1 MTKKIFTTIILTIIL
16 FCGLLAGSI
25 YLTRHLTAKAEQ
37 GNNKPTPSEEIT
49 IDGKYYLDFDGSIKV
64 FEIKENSMRAYDA
77 IWENGMLMCYDYSI
91 LQYKVID
98 NPIDELEFFKYQVK
112 ETDKYIECYVDET
125 MKERFMIYEKDTH
138 KLYYD
143 FSGGEQQLGNTY
155 EDQLILELTKFTE
168 SGLHEHNYGEWKV
181 KQEPTITTT
190 GLKTRKCSG
199 CGAEDGEEL
208 PCKEFVI
215 QIEENILTIPA
226 ISSGINN
233 LYYRE
238 VGTDNYSAYV
248 IGDVTT
254 FDLTTLLTIE
264 HEPMQPGKTYEI
276 YVMYDYF
283 SNTQTSNTL
292 TYTTPSNESYAG
304 YWLYDIEDAG
314 TWVIRMTETTFEIAE
329 ATKVDGK
336 YQLSGAYELVN
347 LNANT
352 LIGTHLVLMTDTD
365 DTSEVYLYF
374 DTATNELFY
383 ANIAATRITEEDVLE
398 HTHNMQLIR
407 TEGTKCIGTTS
418 YYKCSECGKEE
429 TITSLGIGHS
439 FDQISIGGGNVERIP
454 ATCTS
459 PAYDKEKCTREG
471 CNEYLLTPVEGS
483 SALGHDY
490 GEWVIDSTKN
500 IVVKTCSRCA
510 DKVTKEFEIPSS
522 FYGWYK
528 VPEINLL
535 EGVGGNLIFIDN
547 SNNFKIAS
555 IHEFENIYDITHYEL
570 ITKYSIKYV
579 DDKLELVLE
588 DYGAYAAL
596 QNNSLKTLKFNLNT
610 QQLCFE
616 FSAEEIY
623 YSEKIS
629 DKYVYA
635 EQYFY
640 EDGDTPKGVLYNVE
654 HALFGKYEAETRDG
668 KEKHYFYF
676 TPSEFSEITADG
688 EVIKTFNKLSSI
700 DIYDNNSM
708 AFRFLEEKDSRT
720 NTGIECGTLS
730 QINLFMDDT
739 AYYSVTKINS

>member
-49 IDGKYYLDFDGSIKV
+49 IDGKYYLDLDGSIKV
-64 FEIKENSMRAYDA
+64 FEIEGNSMRAYDA

-168 SGLHEHNYGEWKV
+168 SGLHEHNYSEWTV
-181 KQEPTITTT
+181 KQEPTITTF

-199 CGAEDGEEL
+199 CGVVDGEEL

-226 ISSGINN
+226 ISSGTNN

-254 FDLTTLLTIE
+254 FDLTTLLTRDY
-264 HEPMQPGKTYEI
+264 EPMQPGKTYEI

-336 YQLSGAYELVN
+336 YQLSGAFELVN

-374 DTATNELFY
+374 DTATNLLVY
-383 ANIAATRITEEDVLE
+383 GGMNATRITEEDVVE

-407 TEGTKCIGTTS
+407 TEGTECIGTTS

-522 FYGWYK
+522 FFGWYK

-700 DIYDNNSM
+700 NIDNTSM
-708 AFRFLEEKDSRT
+708 IFQFLEEKDSRT
-720 NTGIECGTLS
+720 NTAIMFSSEGVM
-730 QINLFMDDT
+730 NLIMDDI

>member
-49 IDGKYYLDFDGSIKV
+49 IDGKYYLDLDGSIKV
-64 FEIKENSMRAYDA
+64 FEIKENGMRVYDA
-77 IWENGMLMCYDYSI
+77 IWENGMLMCYDYST

-98 NPIDELEFFKYQVK
+98 NSIDDIEFGEYSVK
-112 ETDKYIECYVDET
+112 ETEQYIEFYIIDET
-125 MKERFMIYEKDTH
+125 MIERFMIYEKDTH

-168 SGLHEHNYGEWKV
+168 SGLHEHNYSEWTV
-181 KQEPTITTT
+181 KREPTITTT

-199 CGAEDGEEL
+199 CGAVDGEEL

-226 ISSGINN
+226 ISSGTNN

-238 VGTDNYSAYV
+238 VGTENYSAYV

-254 FDLTTLLTIE
+254 FDLTTLLTRDY
-264 HEPMQPGKTYEI
+264 EPMQPGKTYEI

-283 SNTQTSNTL
+283 SNSQTSNTL
-292 TYTTPSNESYAG
+292 TYTTPSNESYAS

-336 YQLSGAYELVN
+336 YQLSGAFEYFA
-347 LNANT
+347 LNSNVT
-352 LIGTHLVLMTDTD
+352 VGTHINLYVSEDNEVL
-365 DTSEVYLYF
+365 LYF
-374 DTATNELFY
+374 DTATNLLVY
-383 ANIAATRITEEDVLE
+383 GGMNATRIAEEDVLE
-398 HTHNMQLIR
+398 YTHNMQLIR
-407 TEGTKCIGTTS
+407 TEGTECIGTTS
-418 YYKCSECGKEE
+418 YLQCSNCGHEE
-429 TITSLGIGHS
+429 TITSIGIGHS
-439 FDQISIGGGNVERIP
+439 FDRISIGGGNVERIP

-459 PAYDKEKCTREG
+459 PAYDKEKCTHEG
-471 CNEYLLTPVEGS
+471 CNEYLLIPVEGS

-490 GEWVIDSTKN
+490 GEWEIDSTKN
-500 IVVKTCSRCA
+500 IVAKTCTRCA

-555 IHEFENIYDITHYEL
+555 IHEFENIYDITGYEL

-579 DDKLELVLE
+579 DDKLEIVLE
-588 DYGAYAAL
+588 DYGAYAEL

-616 FSAEEIY
+616 FSAEETY
-623 YSEKIS
+623 SSEKFS

-700 DIYDNNSM
+700 SIDNTSM
-708 AFRFLEEKDSRT
+708 IFQFLEEKDSRT
-720 NTGIECGTLS
+720 NTAIMFSSEGVM
-730 QINLFMDDT
+730 NLIMDDT

>member
-1 MTKKIFTTIILTIIL
+1 MKKILLTIILTTIL

-37 GNNKPTPSEEIT
+37 GNNKSSEEIT
-49 IDGKYYLDFDGSIKV
+49 IDGKYYLDIDGSIRV
-64 FEIKENSMRAYDA
+64 FEIKGNSMRAYDA

-91 LQYKVID
+91 LNYKVID

-112 ETDKYIECYVDET
+112 ETDKYIESYYVDET
-125 MKERFMIYEKDTH
+125 IEERFMIYDKDTH

-155 EDQLILELTKFTE
+155 EEQLIFELTKFTE
-168 SGLHEHNYGEWKV
+168 SGLHVHSYSEWTV

-199 CGAEDGEEL
+199 CGVVDGEVL

-226 ISSGINN
+226 ISSGTNN

-238 VGTDNYSAYV
+238 VGTENYSAYV
-248 IGDVTT
+248 IGDVKT
-254 FDLTTLLTIE
+254 FDLTTLLTRDY
-264 HEPMQPGKTYEI
+264 EPMQPGKTYEI

-336 YQLSGAYELVN
+336 YQLSGAYELSA
-347 LNANT
+347 LNSNVT
-352 LIGTHLVLMTDTD
+352 VGTHINLHVNEYD
-365 DTSEVYLYF
+365 EVILYY
-374 DTATNELFY
+374 DTATNLLVY
-383 ANIAATRITEEDVLE
+383 GGMNATRITEDDVLE

-490 GEWVIDSTKN
+490 VNG
-500 IVVKTCSRCA
+500 TCTRCG
-510 DKVTKEFEIPSS
+510 DFE
-522 FYGWYK
+522 
-528 VPEINLL
+528 
-535 EGVGGNLIFIDN
+535 
-547 SNNFKIAS
+547 
-555 IHEFENIYDITHYEL
+555 
-570 ITKYSIKYV
+570 
-579 DDKLELVLE
+579 
-588 DYGAYAAL
+588 
-596 QNNSLKTLKFNLNT
+596 
-610 QQLCFE
+610 
-616 FSAEEIY
+616 
-623 YSEKIS
+623 
-629 DKYVYA
+629 
-635 EQYFY
+635 
-640 EDGDTPKGVLYNVE
+640 
-654 HALFGKYEAETRDG
+654 
-668 KEKHYFYF
+668 
-676 TPSEFSEITADG
+676 
-688 EVIKTFNKLSSI
+688 
-700 DIYDNNSM
+700 
-708 AFRFLEEKDSRT
+708 
-720 NTGIECGTLS
+720 
-730 QINLFMDDT
+730 
-739 AYYSVTKINS
+739 

>member
-25 YLTRHLTAKAEQ
+25 YLARNLTAKADSNIEQ
-37 GNNKPTPSEEIT
+37 LEPEE
-49 IDGKYYLDFDGSIKV
+49 
-64 FEIKENSMRAYDA
+64 
-77 IWENGMLMCYDYSI
+77 
-91 LQYKVID
+91 
-98 NPIDELEFFKYQVK
+98 P
-112 ETDKYIECYVDET
+112 
-125 MKERFMIYEKDTH
+125 
-138 KLYYD
+138 
-143 FSGGEQQLGNTY
+143 
-155 EDQLILELTKFTE
+155 
-168 SGLHEHNYGEWKV
+168 HEHEYGEWTIKIA
-181 KQEPTITTT
+181 PTITTE
-190 GLKTRKCSG
+190 GLRTRTCIE
-199 CGAEDGEEL
+199 CGAEDSEEL
-208 PCKEFVI
+208 PC
-215 QIEENILTIPA
+215 L
-226 ISSGINN
+226 
-233 LYYRE
+233 
-238 VGTDNYSAYV
+238 
-248 IGDVTT
+248 
-254 FDLTTLLTIE
+254 
-264 HEPMQPGKTYEI
+264 
-276 YVMYDYF
+276 
-283 SNTQTSNTL
+283 
-292 TYTTPSNESYAG
+292 ESYTG
-304 YWLYDIEDAG
+304 YWLFDIEDAG
-314 TWVIRMTETTFEIAE
+314 TWVIRMTETTFEEAE

-336 YQLSGAYELVN
+336 YQLNGAYVLSV
-347 LNANT
+347 LNSNVT
-352 LIGTHLVLMTDTD
+352 VGTHINLYVSEDNEVL
-365 DTSEVYLYF
+365 LYF
-374 DTATNELFY
+374 DTATNLLVY
-383 ANIAATRITEEDVLE
+383 AGMNATRITEDDVIE

-418 YYKCSECGKEE
+418 YYKCSDCGHEE

-439 FDQISIGGGNVERIP
+439 FDQISIGGGKVERIP

-459 PAYDKEKCTREG
+459 RAYDKEKCTHEG

-555 IHEFENIYDITHYEL
+555 IHEFENIYNITHYEL

-588 DYGAYAAL
+588 DYGAYAEL

-700 DIYDNNSM
+700 DIYDNNM
-708 AFRFLEEKDSRT
+708 TFQFLEEKDSRT
-720 NTGIECGTLS
+720 NTGIMFGSDGE
-730 QINLFMDDT
+730 INLIMDDT

>member
-25 YLTRHLTAKAEQ
+25 YLTRHLTAKADSNIEQ
-37 GNNKPTPSEEIT
+37 LEPEE
-49 IDGKYYLDFDGSIKV
+49 
-64 FEIKENSMRAYDA
+64 
-77 IWENGMLMCYDYSI
+77 
-91 LQYKVID
+91 
-98 NPIDELEFFKYQVK
+98 P
-112 ETDKYIECYVDET
+112 
-125 MKERFMIYEKDTH
+125 
-138 KLYYD
+138 
-143 FSGGEQQLGNTY
+143 
-155 EDQLILELTKFTE
+155 
-168 SGLHEHNYGEWKV
+168 HEHEYGEWEIV
-181 KQEPTITTT
+181 KNATCIENGEENRTCACGENEIRTIAALGHEYGETITAPTCTEKGYTIHTCSRCNDTYKDNEVNALGHKYGEWTIKIAPTITTE
-190 GLKTRKCSG
+190 GLRTRTCIE
-199 CGAEDGEEL
+199 CGAEDSEKL
-208 PCKEFVI
+208 PC
-215 QIEENILTIPA
+215 L
-226 ISSGINN
+226 
-233 LYYRE
+233 
-238 VGTDNYSAYV
+238 
-248 IGDVTT
+248 
-254 FDLTTLLTIE
+254 
-264 HEPMQPGKTYEI
+264 
-276 YVMYDYF
+276 
-283 SNTQTSNTL
+283 
-292 TYTTPSNESYAG
+292 ESYAG

-329 ATKVDGK
+329 ATKVDSK
-336 YQLSGAYELVN
+336 YQLSGAYEFLA
-347 LNANT
+347 LNSNET
-352 LIGTHLVLMTDTD
+352 VGTHINLYVSEDNEVL
-365 DTSEVYLYF
+365 LYY
-374 DTATNELFY
+374 DTATNLLVY
-383 ANIAATRITEEDVLE
+383 GGMNATRIAEEDVLE

-407 TEGTKCIGTTS
+407 TEGTECIGTTS
-418 YYKCSECGKEE
+418 YYKCSDCGHEE

-459 PAYDKEKCTREG
+459 PAYDKEKCTHEG

-500 IVVKTCSRCA
+500 IVAKTCSRCA

-555 IHEFENIYDITHYEL
+555 IHEFENIYDITGYEL

-588 DYGAYAAL
+588 DYGAYAEL

-629 DKYVYA
+629 DKYVYV

-640 EDGDTPKGVLYNVE
+640 KDGDRLKGVLYNVE

-708 AFRFLEEKDSRT
+708 TFQFLEEKDSRT
-720 NTGIECGTLS
+720 NTGIMFGSDGE
-730 QINLFMDDT
+730 INLIMDDT